1 MENNI
6 LPITTNM
13 EGDMEAYFIATGFI
27 DLLPL
32 AIKLARQVGYGKGEI
47 IEAICKV
54 SDKFKI
60 YPPTRNRTAW
70 FRKVF
75 VEKLD
80 EARADIVRRNY
91 LQNR

>member
-1 MENNI
+1 
-6 LPITTNM
+6 
-13 EGDMEAYFIATGFI
+13 MEAYFIATGFI